1 MRTPREFSALAD
13 ALRRLA
19 DRGEVAQFWLRDD
32 DAIAPTPALD
42 RLLGLTQRFAVP
54 VALAVIPAGAV
65 PALSRRLADAPL
77 ATPLVHGWAH
87 VNHAPAG
94 EKKQE
99 FGCHRPSEVAIA
111 ELSHALQRMTS
122 LFGGHLAPVL
132 VPPWNRVDFG
142 LLQHLPSIGYGAVS
156 VFGKALSEASL
167 PMINTHVDP
176 MDWRGAGGSRDHVV
190 LAEEFASLLM
200 ATAKDRAIG
209 ILTHHLVHD
218 AGAWQFL
225 EKLFELTTASNGCRW
240 LSITQLLREHNG
252 VSE

>member
-1 MRTPREFSALAD
+1 MRTPREFSTLDD
-13 ALRRLA
+13 ALCRLA

-54 VALAVIPAGAV
+54 VAIAVIPAGAI

-99 FGCHRPSEVAIA
+99 LGCHRPTEVAIA

-122 LFGGHLAPVL
+122 LFGDRLAPVL
-132 VPPWNRVDFG
+132 VPPWNRIDFG
-142 LLQHLPSIGYGAVS
+142 LLRHLPDIGYKAIS
-156 VFGKALSEASL
+156 VFGKSHPKAPL

-176 MDWRGAGGSRDHVV
+176 MDWRGTGGSRDHLV
-190 LAEEFASLLM
+190 LAQEIASLLM

-218 AGAWQFL
+218 AGAWRFL
-225 EKLFELTTASNGCRW
+225 QKLFELTACSGACRW
-240 LSITQLLREHNG
+240 LSIGELLHQHDN